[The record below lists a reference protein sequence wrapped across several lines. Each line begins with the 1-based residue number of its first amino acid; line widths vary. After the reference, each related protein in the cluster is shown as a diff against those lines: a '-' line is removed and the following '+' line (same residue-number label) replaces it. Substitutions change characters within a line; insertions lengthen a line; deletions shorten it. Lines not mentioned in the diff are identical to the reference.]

1 MPGMEGR
8 SGLRNAVQRAN
19 LVIGRSYSP
28 NRVSEGREFH
38 VNLGLFHNQK
48 QETPLRTP
56 RYASAKEAAEY
67 VGCSV
72 STIERWIARGELTA
86 YRYGTRLTR
95 VDLNEIDQLLLEV

>member
-1 MPGMEGR
+1 M
-8 SGLRNAVQRAN
+8 
-19 LVIGRSYSP
+19 
-28 NRVSEGREFH
+28 
-38 VNLGLFHNQK
+38 
-48 QETPLRTP
+48 RTP
-56 RYASAKEAAEY
+56 RYASAKEAASY